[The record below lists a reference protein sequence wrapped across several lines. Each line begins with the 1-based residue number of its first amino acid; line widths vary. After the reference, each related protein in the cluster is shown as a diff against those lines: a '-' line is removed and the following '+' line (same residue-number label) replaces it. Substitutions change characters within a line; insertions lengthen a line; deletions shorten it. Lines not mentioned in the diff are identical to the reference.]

1 VIPYRGLEPFE
12 KEQAK
17 FFFGREQVVAD
28 IWNALNQSNF
38 VAVIGASGSGK
49 SSTIRAG
56 VIPQLEK
63 SGWQVLKPMTPGT
76 APLAK
81 LINVFEPFFESI
93 RNQKQLEAFIYTDPE
108 GLRRVTEHLSSS
120 QRLLLLV
127 DQFEEVFT
135 LSRLEE
141 KNRFIELLTQV
152 AELPQSKLAV
162 VMTMRADF
170 LEPCLKYSAL
180 TQLIQDYS
188 ILMKPLT
195 PAELQ
200 QAIEEP
206 AKKQGYSLESG
217 LLGEI
222 LQEVRQEPGCLPL
235 LQFALR
241 QLWERR
247 DRENH
252 QLTCSAYREIGGAIG
267 ALNLHAEELYQKLS
281 EAEQRW
287 VKMVCLNLTRT
298 GGEEKDTRQRQPKQ
312 ELLRLAADSQNQ
324 LVLNTV
330 LTMLVDERQLVTG
343 KEDSGEAWVD
353 LAHEALMEGWER
365 FAKWRKEDRELRR
378 LRDRVED
385 ERRDWQE
392 HEQNDDYLIS
402 GGLLVQVTKRWTE
415 LKPYLHVTAQ
425 EFYQLSYER
434 DREKTSYAAGVSH
447 FKERLQ
453 ELQGKLSERLEEMER
468 LRLARESSKA
478 SNLPSEPSEAS
489 RAITESSSL
498 EDVDESRYIKLSEEI
513 RDFLWRAQ
521 GYEQRMYFSHV
532 AADWLSSNQETLV
545 ELIVQY
551 SLSKN
556 PQLTSDGEPADSP
569 EQVQHFYGEINR
581 YIDWLQESLRRGLP
595 VGDNLELPSILP
607 RNVYAE
613 AFEFLKQEWLSDR
626 LSGDAIKEL
635 QLYLDYLI
643 NYFLYFD

>member
-1 VIPYRGLEPFE
+1 MARY
-12 KEQAK
+12 
-17 FFFGREQVVAD
+17 
-28 IWNALNQSNF
+28 AL
-38 VAVIGASGSGK
+38 VIGIARYSNSFSKDLPKAATDAEAIAQLLEQHHYNVTRLPRKRIAENQYIVDETARLTGAKLSQELKTFLRDRAVKQDTLIYFAGHGFRVMNSITDEQEGYLATSDCTK
-49 SSTIRAG
+49 DGQNAIRFDDLNTLIRKADLSSLVILLDCCYAGALLEEQRNLLQSTQTTISQKQNYCLIAACRDFERAREG
-56 VIPQLEK
+56 EK
-63 SGWQVLKPMTPGT
+63 HGIFTSAVLKGLSADHAVNEEITSNDLFGFVSRE
-76 APLAK
+76 LA
-81 LINVFEPFFESI
+81 
-93 RNQKQLEAFIYTDPE
+93 T
-108 GLRRVTEHLSSS
+108 
-120 QRLLLLV
+120 
-127 DQFEEVFT
+127 
-135 LSRLEE
+135 
-141 KNRFIELLTQV
+141 
-152 AELPQSKLAV
+152 
-162 VMTMRADF
+162 
-170 LEPCLKYSAL
+170 
-180 TQLIQDYS
+180 
-188 ILMKPLT
+188 
-195 PAELQ
+195 
-200 QAIEEP
+200 
-206 AKKQGYSLESG
+206 SG
-217 LLGEI
+217 
-222 LQEVRQEPGCLPL
+222 
-235 LQFALR
+235 
-241 QLWERR
+241 
-247 DRENH
+247 
-252 QLTCSAYREIGGAIG
+252 
-267 ALNLHAEELYQKLS
+267 
-281 EAEQRW
+281 W

-489 RAITESSSL
+489 RAIAESSSL

-569 EQVQHFYGEINR
+569 EQVSMEKL
-581 YIDWLQESLRRGLP
+581 ID
-595 VGDNLELPSILP
+595 I
-607 RNVYAE
+607 
-613 AFEFLKQEWLSDR
+613 
-626 LSGDAIKEL
+626 
-635 QLYLDYLI
+635 
-643 NYFLYFD
+643 